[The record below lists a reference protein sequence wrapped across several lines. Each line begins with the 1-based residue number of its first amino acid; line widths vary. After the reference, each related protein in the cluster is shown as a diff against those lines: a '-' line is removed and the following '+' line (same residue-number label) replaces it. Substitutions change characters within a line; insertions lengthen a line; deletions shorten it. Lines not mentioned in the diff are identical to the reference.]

1 MLVRKQEFTQ
11 SVIELGLLDDTCLLS
26 NNLKMADHENNLNQ
40 GLSEKDSMYLDC
52 KQYYDYNSIKVML

>member
-40 GLSEKDSMYLDC
+40 GLSEKDSMYLDR